1 MSFQHFADDMSVA
14 QALATEAMNYA
25 KQAVKTDDSSV
36 TSGSAALVT
45 LNETRRAIAAGRPA
59 VLGSSAVA
67 GALRD
72 LQIAAVAFT
81 VQLAISDSRA
91 VNETSLRQ
99 LEDKLFAL
107 FDRQGAVRLSSVV
120 ADVAAAQ
127 RLGDS
132 ALAYA
137 QQIIIAED
145 SNAPIGSPPVAGAL
159 SDLHVAALK
168 FTVQIAI
175 SEGADPKSLRRIE
188 KKLIKRF
195 KRQEDER

>member
-1 MSFQHFADDMSVA
+1 VSFQHFADDVSVA

-25 KQAVKTDDSSV
+25 EQAVKTDDSSV

-45 LNETRRAIAAGRPA
+45 LNETRQAIAAGRPA
-59 VLGSSAVA
+59 VLGSNAVA